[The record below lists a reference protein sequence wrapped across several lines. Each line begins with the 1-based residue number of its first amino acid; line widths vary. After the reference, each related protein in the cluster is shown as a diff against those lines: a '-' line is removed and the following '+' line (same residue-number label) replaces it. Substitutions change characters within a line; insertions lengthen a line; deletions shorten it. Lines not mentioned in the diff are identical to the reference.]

1 MQLIKLGLALTVILF
16 ASGCAT
22 ITRGTTEAFVI
33 ESQPPGGEA
42 RLSTGETCK
51 TPCTLEKKRKH
62 NFTIDLEKEG
72 YEPVSV
78 AVVSQVAGA
87 GAAGMAGNVVFG
99 GLIGAG
105 VDAGTGATKELRP
118 NPVQVTLAP
127 LAAAADTTAGGAV
140 AMKEN
145 EVGDGEE
152 PLVIEKRY

>member
-33 ESQPPGGEA
+33 ESEPPGAEV
-42 RLSTGETCK
+42 RLSTGETCE

-78 AVVSQVAGA
+78 SVVSQVAGA

-105 VDAGTGATKELRP
+105 VDAGTGATKELKP
-118 NPVQVTLAP
+118 NPVEVTLVP
-127 LAAAADTTAGGAV
+127 LAATAETTGGGGG

-145 EVGDGEE
+145 ELGEEE